1 MAVPPPTPD
10 PAPDAATRAE
20 KARVRAAV
28 RQARDSHVGQ
38 SLPGPIAP
46 PPQFLAL
53 LRPGL
58 TVAGYIPLG
67 SEASPATL
75 LAAAS
80 AAGCR
85 IALPHVT
92 SRRAAMRFLEWIP
105 GSPLHDGM
113 FGLSQPPADAP
124 ELTPDIILPPLLA
137 FDADLNRLGQGAGFY
152 DRAFAIL
159 PDATRIGIAWAVQQ
173 VAHVP
178 VDAWDVPLNAIIT
191 EKGWMTR

>member
-1 MAVPPPTPD
+1 MAVPPPTPH
-10 PAPDAATRAE
+10 PAPDATARAA
-20 KARVRAAV
+20 KAMVRAAV
-28 RQARDSHVGQ
+28 RQARDNHVGQ
-38 SLPGPIAP
+38 SSPGLAAP
-46 PPQFLAL
+46 PEFLAL

-58 TVAGYIPLG
+58 AVAGYIPLG

-92 SRRAAMRFLEWIP
+92 SRRAPMRFLEWML

-113 FGLSQPPADAP
+113 LGLSQPPADAP
-124 ELTPDIILPPLLA
+124 ELAPDIILTPLLA
-137 FDADLNRLGQGAGFY
+137 FDTDLNRLGQGAGFY
-152 DRAFAIL
+152 DRAFATF
-159 PDATRIGIAWAVQQ
+159 PDAIRIGIAWSVQQ
-173 VAHVP
+173 IAQVP